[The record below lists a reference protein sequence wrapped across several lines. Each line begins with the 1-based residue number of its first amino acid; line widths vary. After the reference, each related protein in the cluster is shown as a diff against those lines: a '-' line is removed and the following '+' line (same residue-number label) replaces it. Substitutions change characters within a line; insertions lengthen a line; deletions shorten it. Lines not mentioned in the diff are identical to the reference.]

1 MQDAFVSDALEKKG
15 QVVNSI
21 CVFNN
26 LNLIHISN
34 RLCLT
39 ISLVISFHFVRMQKF
54 IAGGIDYSG
63 LLKKDYH
70 CLSKAPEVLW
80 DLRSHTKTILIRFQ
94 IKSIKTQKPKFTAL
108 CRSLLLFLRTF
119 RTHTHTHTHW
129 KKTIS

>member
-54 IAGGIDYSG
+54 VAGGIDCSG
-63 LLKKDYH
+63 LLKKITTVY
-70 CLSKAPEVLW
+70 LKL
-80 DLRSHTKTILIRFQ
+80 LRFCGI
-94 IKSIKTQKPKFTAL
+94 
-108 CRSLLLFLRTF
+108 
-119 RTHTHTHTHW
+119 
-129 KKTIS
+129 